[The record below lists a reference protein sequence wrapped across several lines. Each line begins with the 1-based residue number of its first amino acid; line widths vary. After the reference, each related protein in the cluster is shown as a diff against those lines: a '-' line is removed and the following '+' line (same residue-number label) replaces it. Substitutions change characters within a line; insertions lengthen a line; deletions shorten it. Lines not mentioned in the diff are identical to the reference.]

1 MRKRRT
7 MILSALP
14 LGLALQSTAG
24 AQSARDGRSPRASVA
39 HAADSIAD
47 ATIKRGR
54 VAALSIAVLRGRDTL
69 VMKGYG
75 MADIENEVPASPRT
89 VYRIGSVTKQFTSV
103 AIMQLVEQG
112 KLSLD
117 DDVTKYVPNAPTHGR
132 HVLVRHLLNHTSGIP
147 SYTDVEGS
155 FGRVMRQDLSK
166 DSLIATVK
174 DDSLQ
179 FEPGSHFYY
188 NNTGY
193 FLLGMIIERVTGKS
207 YGDYLR
213 DVLFAPNGLTSTV
226 YCSVM
231 PLIKHRAQGYD
242 ARSTGLVNADYISMD
257 LPYAA
262 GSLCSTVGD
271 LAAWTRLLH
280 SGKLVKGSSFTAMT
294 TPAKL
299 TSGRPMQY
307 GFGLFMDTL
316 GTHRRIHHGGGINGF
331 ISELAYYPDDSLT
344 VVVLSNTAPAPSDEV
359 AENLARVA
367 FGMPLLPDRPAA
379 PADLPIAAD
388 EIARLSGNY
397 KVTWP
402 DGSKRNAR
410 IYANGQ
416 QLMLQIEN
424 QPAIRMMKQSAP
436 NTFAAMGQPGRIV
449 VDVIEGKVVGFVLD
463 RGARP
468 LEAVRAP

>member
-1 MRKRRT
+1 MRIRRPVT
-7 MILSALP
+7 LAAL
-14 LGLALQSTAG
+14 LAVTLHSTAL
-24 AQSARDGRSPRASVA
+24 AQSARGGPASREVVA

-47 ATIKRGR
+47 AIIKRGR
-54 VAALSIAVLRGRDTL
+54 VAALSIGVTRGRDTL

-75 MADIENEVPASPRT
+75 LADVENDLPATAQT

-132 HVLVRHLLNHTSGIP
+132 RVLIRHLLNHTSGIP
-147 SYTDVEGS
+147 SYTDVGPS
-155 FGRVMRQDLSK
+155 FGRVMRLDLSK

-193 FLLGMIIERVTGKS
+193 FLLGMVIERVTGKP
-207 YGDYLR
+207 YGDHLR
-213 DVLFAPNGLTSTV
+213 DALFAPNGLTSTV

-231 PLIKHRAQGYD
+231 PLIKRRARGYEG
-242 ARSTGLVNADYISMD
+242 RPTGLVNADYISMD

-262 GSLCSTVGD
+262 GSLCSSVGD
-271 LAAWTRLLH
+271 LVQWTRLLH
-280 SGKLVKGSSFTAMT
+280 SGKLVNATSFASMT

-307 GFGLFMDTL
+307 GFGLFMDSL
-316 GTHRRIHHGGGINGF
+316 GTHRRVHHGGGINGF

-344 VVVLSNTAPAPSDEV
+344 VVVLSNTAPAPSEQV
-359 AENLARVA
+359 AENVARAA
-367 FGMPLLPDRPAA
+367 FGMPFLPERPTP
-379 PADLPIAAD
+379 PADLPIPPD
-388 EIARLSGNY
+388 EVARLSGNY

-410 IYANGQ
+410 IYANGE

-424 QPAIRMMKQSAP
+424 QPAVRMMKQAAP
-436 NTFAAMGQPGRIV
+436 NTFAAMGQPGRIM
-449 VDVIEGKVVGFVLD
+449 VDVANGKVTGFVID